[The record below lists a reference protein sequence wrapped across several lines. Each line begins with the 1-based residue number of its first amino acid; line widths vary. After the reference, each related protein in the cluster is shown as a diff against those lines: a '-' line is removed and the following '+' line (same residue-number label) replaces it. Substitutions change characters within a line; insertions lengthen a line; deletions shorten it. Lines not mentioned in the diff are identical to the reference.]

1 MGRFAALQAYLC
13 GFIVISWHCITYSV
27 CLNALT
33 LAYKFVYE
41 PLTNVTNL
49 NRFFF
54 FISSQLGCYI
64 LLIYFHTLEGDS
76 CIERVH
82 VGGSVIFGPNVPNF
96 TDQHNEVTWFYNHFK
111 LIMYWNKTYL
121 IYNGT
126 NAKHDS
132 RPYKVNIGN
141 VKLEDAGNYTIQI
154 TDWNKRENQTYDYM
168 LLVTN
173 RTLRDSPTVAQQM
186 SLSSSLQSCNC
197 YMYFVAIAIEYL
209 YLTTQS

>member
-1 MGRFAALQAYLC
+1 MGQSAALQAHLY
-13 GFIVISWHCITYSV
+13 GFMVISRH
-27 CLNALT
+27 LNAYPVDLKVLSLVHT
-33 LAYKFVYE
+33 FVNE
-41 PLTNVTNL
+41 SLMNVTNS
-49 NRFFF
+49 NRFFLF
-54 FISSQLGCYI
+54 SQLGCYI
-64 LLIYFHTLEGDS
+64 LLIYFHTLQGNS

-96 TDQHNEVTWFYNHFK
+96 TDQHNEVRWFYNYFK

-132 RPYKVNIGN
+132 RPYKVHIGN
-141 VKLEDAGNYTIQI
+141 VKPEDAGNYTIQI
-154 TDWNKRENQTYDYM
+154 TDWNKRENKTYDYM

-186 SLSSSLQSCNC
+186 SLSSSLHSCNC
-197 YMYFVAIAIEYL
+197 YIYFMVIIEYL
-209 YLTTQS
+209 YLTQS